1 MLAGAR
7 RGGVGGWTLAN
18 GWVSG
23 WAVWQGV
30 QAGGSAGSSSAGSA
44 TPCHSVTMARLLP
57 PASPPPP
64 ACSLPQGKLVN
75 ETRCLQ
81 CETVTSREE
90 DFYDLSLE
98 IDQNCSLTSCLRNFR
113 WAGPGAWGLGCT
125 PGGVSVMFVG
135 MHCVCVCVCVA
146 AVACPPAFTPLL
158 PLLTA

>member
-1 MLAGAR
+1 MPQCHYG
-7 RGGVGGWTLAN
+7 
-18 GWVSG
+18 
-23 WAVWQGV
+23 
-30 QAGGSAGSSSAGSA
+30 A
-44 TPCHSVTMARLLP
+44 TPAPRLTP
-57 PASPPPP
+57 TP

-146 AVACPPAFTPLL
+146 AVACPPAFAPLL
-158 PLLTA
+158 PLLTACPCPAAAPAPAPARLLLLLPQLH